1 MEEEVACTEMET
13 SSLRSTEAKIDL
25 KSRSSVAEYTS
36 VINGKKGILTLG
48 WENTL
53 REGGSELRWVSHPL
67 ATISSLD
74 YALLS
79 TPKQIQVLR
88 TGVANICE
96 KKPEESL
103 RELAC
108 GRLG

>member
-25 KSRSSVAEYTS
+25 KSRLSVAEYTS

-48 WENTL
+48 WENTS
-53 REGGSELRWVSHPL
+53 REAAREPRWANHRL

-79 TPKQIQVLR
+79 TPKQVQVFR
-88 TGVANICE
+88 TDVANI
-96 KKPEESL
+96 
-103 RELAC
+103 
-108 GRLG
+108 